1 MQEPSA
7 EASFAAGGKGDATV
21 SNSQSQ
27 LHRFLDKLPAAAYM
41 CDAAG
46 LITYFNQH
54 AIQLWGRT
62 PKLNAA
68 EDRFCGSFRLFAPD
82 GTPIEH
88 GQCWMALALKSGQ
101 EYHGQEIVIE
111 RPDGSRVTVLAHAS
125 PFRDDANQIAGAM
138 NVLIDISER
147 KAAEESQAR
156 LAAIVESS
164 DDAIIGKSLEGRI
177 LSWNAGAE
185 RIFGH
190 TAAEAIGRSITLIIP
205 AERWEEERSIL
216 AHLGR
221 GERVEHFET
230 VRLTKDG
237 RRIDVSLTSSPVRDG
252 SGRIVG
258 ASKVARDITARKQS
272 EEEMARLYAQ
282 LQEADHRKDEFLATL
297 AHELRNPLAPIS
309 NSLQLLRLSDD
320 LSPAVER
327 VRAIMESQ
335 ANHLVRLVDDLL
347 DASRITRGKIVLRKE
362 RVELAAIVTS
372 AVETSR
378 PLIEAAGHQ
387 LAITLPVEPLT
398 LEADPVRL
406 TQVLVNLLNNA
417 AKYTEKG
424 GQIWLAA
431 RCRGDET
438 VISVRDTGVG
448 IPADMLPRVFDMF
461 SQVDRTLSRAQGG
474 LGIGLA
480 LARRFVEMH
489 EGRIEAHSHGPGKGS
504 EFVLYL
510 PLPKDPAQAAIGAIA
525 PPGDRVSLPARRIL
539 VVDDAPAAGYIL
551 GTLLEK
557 IGQKVRTLN
566 DPLSAWKAARAE
578 RPDVVFSDIGMPGMD
593 GYELAQRLR
602 NEPSLAGIVLVALT
616 GYGQDNDRR
625 RAKDAGFDHHL
636 VKPVS
641 FEALWDLLASLPPPR
656 DSIATGQLV
665 AGAGPAH
672 PSARLKR
679 LS

>member
-1 MQEPSA
+1 MQDPSS
-7 EASFAAGGKGDATV
+7 EVSFVASGKGETTV
-21 SNSQSQ
+21 SDNRSQ
-27 LHRFLDKLPAAAYM
+27 LHRLLDKLPVAAYT
-41 CDAAG
+41 CDAEGQIA
-46 LITYFNQH
+46 YFNQH
-54 AIQLWGRT
+54 AVQLWGRT

-68 EDRFCGSFRLFAPD
+68 EDRFCGSFKLFASD
-82 GTPIEH
+82 GSPLDH
-88 GQCWMALALKSGQ
+88 DQCWMALALKTGQ
-101 EYHGQEIVIE
+101 EFNGQEIVIE

-125 PFRDDANQIAGAM
+125 SFRNGSGQIVGAM
-138 NVLIDISER
+138 NVLVDINER

-164 DDAIIGKSLEGRI
+164 DDAIIGKSLDGRI

-185 RIFGH
+185 RIFGY
-190 TAAEAIGRSITLIIP
+190 TAAESIGRSITLIIP
-205 AERWEEERSIL
+205 SERWEEERSIL

-221 GERVEHFET
+221 GERVEHFES

-272 EEEMARLYAQ
+272 DQETKRLYAQ
-282 LQEADHRKDEFLATL
+282 LEEADHRKDEFLATL

-309 NSLQLLRLSDD
+309 NSLQLLRLSGD

-327 VRAIMESQ
+327 VRAIMENQ
-335 ANHLVRLVDDLL
+335 ADHLVRLVDDLL

-362 RVELAAIVTS
+362 RVELAAIVTT
-372 AVETSR
+372 AIETSR
-378 PLIEAAGHQ
+378 PMIEAAGHQ
-387 LAITLPVEPLT
+387 LAITLPAEPLT

-424 GQIWLAA
+424 GQIWLTA
-431 RCRGDET
+431 RRSGDET

-489 EGRIEAHSHGPGKGS
+489 QGRIEVHSHGPGKGS

-510 PLPKDPAQAAIGAIA
+510 PLPKNQPQAAIGAIA
-525 PPGDRVSLPARRIL
+525 PPSDRVSLPTRRIL

-551 GTLLEK
+551 STLLEK
-557 IGQKVRTLN
+557 IGQQVRTLN
-566 DPLSAWKAARAE
+566 DSLSAWKAARVD

-602 NEPSLAGIVLVALT
+602 NEPSLAGVVLVALT

-641 FEALWDLLASLPPPR
+641 LEALRDLLASLPPPR
-656 DSIATGQLV
+656 DPLPLRGLWPA
-665 AGAGPAH
+665 AGPQIH
-672 PSARLKR
+672 QPS
-679 LS
+679 